1 MRRFLR
7 TIRAIHLLIGH
18 FGSILGH
25 PSGKRSRPPPNSTAA
40 GQTNSYP
47 LGRDALSQLVLL
59 PALKNHGDVRL
70 ILQLINT
77 QPFHLINLQQAVD
90 HLPQQR
96 VYIPPPLMLRN
107 GPRDAHSKLLCGP
120 TLDERRDPVYEFI
133 DGDAQG
139 PKIGLFTVVVEDE
152 SFG

>member
-1 MRRFLR
+1 MDLYNGLR
-7 TIRAIHLLIGH
+7 YLREKGVTHRDVKPANIFIHNGQRKLAD
-18 FGSILGH
+18 FGLA
-25 PSGKRSRPPPNSTAA
+25 KF
-40 GQTNSYP
+40 Y
-47 LGRDALSQLVLL
+47 
-59 PALKNHGDVRL
+59 K
-70 ILQLINT
+70 
-77 QPFHLINLQQAVD
+77 
-90 HLPQQR
+90 
-96 VYIPPPLMLRN
+96 YPPPLMLRN